1 MATSAAIPA
10 ASFGRIRPL
19 ALVAKF
25 PGARMPALGL
35 GEVDAN
41 DLISYLQ
48 AETNRLNHVQDAQ
61 DTTATAHH
69 HHD

>member
-1 MATSAAIPA
+1 MRAQRDPDA
-10 ASFGRIRPL
+10 L